1 MIAEKQNVASSM
13 VVASNNL
20 GRALEVLDYTFQN
33 KELKLSPG
41 NIFCREID

>member
-1 MIAEKQNVASSM
+1 MIAEKQNVASY
-13 VVASNNL
+13 NF
-20 GRALEVLDYTFQN
+20 GRDLEVLDYTFQN